1 VIDAIGGQSLSDST
15 WLRELTDKTLRNELD
30 SRHPERK
37 ELRPTDVSGLRRA
50 FAVLEQMW
58 EPTIERARGLPAAK
72 VHERV
77 DGEYSFVETLRH
89 LLFAWDSWITRMVL
103 RVPNGYHPWGV
114 APEALADAVVE
125 LDRVLEVR
133 AESFARVGN
142 YLSSASDADLQTIVS
157 PPDPSGWPQTN
168 HPVIYCFRVVLHD
181 EWWHHQYA
189 LRDLVVLET
198 R

>member
-1 VIDAIGGQSLSDST
+1 MSDFT
-15 WLRELTDKTLRNELD
+15 WRQELTDETVRDDLD

-37 ELRPTDVSGLRRA
+37 ELRPTDVTGLRRA
-50 FAVLEQMW
+50 FDALGQMW
-58 EPTIERARGLPAAK
+58 APTIEHAQGLPQAK

-77 DGEYSFVETLRH
+77 NGEYSFVETLRH
-89 LLFAWDSWITRMVL
+89 LLFAWDNWITRMVL

-114 APEALADAVVE
+114 APETRADSVVD

-133 AESFARVGN
+133 ADGFARVGT
-142 YLSSASDADLQTIVS
+142 YLSTASDADLQTVAS
-157 PPDPSGWPQTN
+157 PPDSSGYPQTN

-189 LRDLVVLET
+189 LRDLAVVET
-198 R
+198 QL